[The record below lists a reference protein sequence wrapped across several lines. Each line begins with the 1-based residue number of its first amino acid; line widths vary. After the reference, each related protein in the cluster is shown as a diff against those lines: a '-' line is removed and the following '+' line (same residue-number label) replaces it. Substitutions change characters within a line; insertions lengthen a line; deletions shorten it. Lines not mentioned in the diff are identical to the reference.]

1 MTKQRFIQI
10 YTGDGKGKTS
20 AAYGM
25 AVRSLCAGHKV
36 FIAQFVVN
44 LPTHEN
50 KLAEKFDNLTIKQF
64 GNGCFINRKP
74 NETDIEFAQIGL
86 KQCSDFLESGEYDL
100 VILDELNIAIFYN
113 LITVDNVL
121 EMLQKRHPQTEVII
135 TGRYAPKELIDVADL
150 VTNMQNVKHYYEKG
164 VIDRDGFD

>member
-36 FIAQFVVN
+36 LIAQFVVN

-50 KLAEKFDNLTIKQF
+50 KLTERFENLTIKQF

-74 NETDIEFAQIGL
+74 NETDIEFAQAGL
-86 KQCSDFLESGEYDL
+86 EQCSEILQSGEYDL

-121 EMLQKRHPQTEVII
+121 EMLQKRNPQTEVII

-150 VTNMQNVKHYYEKG
+150 VTDMQNVKHYYEKG

>member
-44 LPTHEN
+44 LPTYEN

-64 GNGCFINRKP
+64 GNGCFINRNP
-74 NETDIEFAQIGL
+74 NETDIEFAQAGL
-86 KQCSDFLESGEYDL
+86 KQCSDILQSGDYDL

-121 EMLQKRHPQTEVII
+121 EMLQKRHPQTEIII

-150 VTNMQNVKHYYEKG
+150 VTDMQNVKHYYEKG

>member
-25 AVRSLCAGHKV
+25 VVRSLCAGHKV

-44 LPTHEN
+44 LPTQEN
-50 KLAEKFDNLTIKQF
+50 KLADKFDNLTIKQF

-74 NETDIEFAQIGL
+74 NDKDIEFAQAGL
-86 KQCSDFLESGEYDL
+86 KQCSDILKSGEYDL
-100 VILDELNIAIFYN
+100 VILDELNIAIYYN
-113 LITVDNVL
+113 LITVESVL
-121 EMLQKRHPQTEVII
+121 EMLQNRHPQTEIII
-135 TGRYAPKELIDVADL
+135 TGRYAQKKLIEVAHL
-150 VTNMQNVKHYYEKG
+150 VTDMQNVKHYYEQG
-164 VIDRDGFD
+164 VVARDGFD